1 MRRRFLCT
9 LRSYV
14 RRRLASTLPLWTCS
28 RASRSGPRPD
38 GRRMLPFGRAKAVIG
53 NWPRW
58 KSIDVD
64 FRNAFPFW
72 PTMPVLTVLAVGR
85 AETDRRR
92 TFFHDAQFTSFF
104 LQGAECAPTDD
115 VTSKQRSHCGV
126 CLSLAA
132 AKTVE
137 AETWG
142 NGADTAADRGS
153 WKRTTRWDDPST
165 LRPARAHGPNEERGA
180 AGRRVRPTNVR
191 SRIAIADSKN
201 GTTASAKA
209 TGQRTTM
216 RTSGSGPTWH
226 LLIDGE
232 SDWGDWGMVIARS

>member
-1 MRRRFLCT
+1 MEAIPCGGASFARCDRPCGEGWRPPCLSGRVVEPRGPDHDQTVAECFLSAGRK
-9 LRSYV
+9 RSLEIG
-14 RRRLASTLPLWTCS
+14 RGGNRSTSISEMHSRLADS
-28 RASRSGPRPD
+28 
-38 GRRMLPFGRAKAVIG
+38 
-53 NWPRW
+53 
-58 KSIDVD
+58 
-64 FRNAFPFW
+64 
-72 PTMPVLTVLAVGR
+72 MPVDRFRRGP

-92 TFFHDAQFTSFF
+92 TFFHVAQFTSFF

-165 LRPARAHGPNEERGA
+165 LRPVARAHGPNEERGA
-180 AGRRVRPTNVR
+180 GRRTAHERAT
-191 SRIAIADSKN
+191 SKCDC
-201 GTTASAKA
+201 
-209 TGQRTTM
+209 GQ
-216 RTSGSGPTWH
+216 
-226 LLIDGE
+226 
-232 SDWGDWGMVIARS
+232 A

>member
-1 MRRRFLCT
+1 
-9 LRSYV
+9 
-14 RRRLASTLPLWTCS
+14 
-28 RASRSGPRPD
+28 
-38 GRRMLPFGRAKAVIG
+38 MLPFGRAKAVIG

-72 PTMPVLTVLAVGR
+72 PTMPVLTVFAAGR

-165 LRPARAHGPNEERGA
+165 LRPVARAHGPNEERGA
-180 AGRRVRPTNVR
+180 GRRTAHERAIAYCACAQAYQHESADKQQWCAEVSRSNGRRVRR
-191 SRIAIADSKN
+191 
-201 GTTASAKA
+201 
-209 TGQRTTM
+209 
-216 RTSGSGPTWH
+216 
-226 LLIDGE
+226 
-232 SDWGDWGMVIARS
+232 

>member
-1 MRRRFLCT
+1 
-9 LRSYV
+9 
-14 RRRLASTLPLWTCS
+14 
-28 RASRSGPRPD
+28 
-38 GRRMLPFGRAKAVIG
+38 MLPFGGAKAVIG

-64 FRNAFPFW
+64 FRNAFPFGRLE
-72 PTMPVLTVLAVGR
+72 PVDRFRRRPA
-85 AETDRRR
+85 DRRR
-92 TFFHDAQFTSFF
+92 TFFHVVAQFTSFF

-165 LRPARAHGPNEERGA
+165 LRPVARAH
-180 AGRRVRPTNVR
+180 
-191 SRIAIADSKN
+191 
-201 GTTASAKA
+201 
-209 TGQRTTM
+209 
-216 RTSGSGPTWH
+216 
-226 LLIDGE
+226 
-232 SDWGDWGMVIARS
+232 

>member
-1 MRRRFLCT
+1 MAAVEIDRRRFPKCIP
-9 LRSYV
+9 V
-14 RRRLASTLPLWTCS
+14 
-28 RASRSGPRPD
+28 
-38 GRRMLPFGRAKAVIG
+38 
-53 NWPRW
+53 
-58 KSIDVD
+58 
-64 FRNAFPFW
+64 W
-72 PTMPVLTVLAVGR
+72 PTRCPLTVFAGGR

-165 LRPARAHGPNEERGA
+165 LRPVARAHGPNEERGA
-180 AGRRVRPTNVR
+180 GRRTAHERAIANCDCAQAYQHESADKQQWRAEVSRSNGRRVRR
-191 SRIAIADSKN
+191 
-201 GTTASAKA
+201 
-209 TGQRTTM
+209 
-216 RTSGSGPTWH
+216 
-226 LLIDGE
+226 
-232 SDWGDWGMVIARS
+232 

>member
-1 MRRRFLCT
+1 MEAIPCGGASFARCDRTCGEGRRPPCLSGRVVEPRGPDHDQAVAECSLSAGRK
-9 LRSYV
+9 RSLV
-14 RRRLASTLPLWTCS
+14 IGRGENRSTS
-28 RASRSGPRPD
+28 ISEMHSRSGP
-38 GRRMLPFGRAKAVIG
+38 
-53 NWPRW
+53 
-58 KSIDVD
+58 
-64 FRNAFPFW
+64 
-72 PTMPVLTVLAVGR
+72 TTPVLTVFAAGR

-104 LQGAECAPTDD
+104 LQGAECVPTDD

-165 LRPARAHGPNEERGA
+165 LRPVARAHGPNEERGA
-180 AGRRVRPTNVR
+180 GRHIAHER
-191 SRIAIADSKN
+191 AIAYCDC
-201 GTTASAKA
+201 
-209 TGQRTTM
+209 GQ
-216 RTSGSGPTWH
+216 
-226 LLIDGE
+226 
-232 SDWGDWGMVIARS
+232 A